1 MREDIKIKLL
11 QNLLE
16 EITKKYDE
24 FIAMQQDKI
33 EQTFEKAIKDPLTG
47 LYNRLYFFEF
57 TRQSFERVK
66 RKGGNI
72 VLIFLDLDN
81 FKYVNDNYGH
91 KKGDEVLKEVADILK
106 IIFRE
111 YDVIVRYGG
120 DEFIIFAEIDSK
132 EFNNINSLLKSFKE
146 RLEEK
151 FKKYILSVSY
161 GIALFPDDADNVKD
175 LINIADKR
183 MYEQKKQKKKTNYA
197 NNFRRNSLL

>member
-33 EQTFEKAIKDPLTG
+33 EETFEKAIKDPLTG
-47 LYNRLYFFEF
+47 LYNRSYFFEYS
-57 TRQSFERVK
+57 RKSFKKAK
-66 RKGGNI
+66 RKGENI

-91 KKGDEVLKEVADILK
+91 KRGDEVLKEVANILK
-106 IIFRE
+106 NIFRE

-120 DEFIIFAEIDSK
+120 DEFIIFAEFSSKDFGNID
-132 EFNNINSLLKSFKE
+132 NLLKFFKE
-146 RLEEK
+146 RVEEK
-151 FKKYILSVSY
+151 FKKYTLSVSY
-161 GIALFPDDADNVKD
+161 GIAVFPFDADNIKD

-183 MYEQKKQKKKTNYA
+183 MYEQKKQKKMRNYV
-197 NNFRRNSLL
+197 NKLRRNSFL

>member
-106 IIFRE
+106 IIFRD
-111 YDVIVRYGG
+111 YDVLVRYGG